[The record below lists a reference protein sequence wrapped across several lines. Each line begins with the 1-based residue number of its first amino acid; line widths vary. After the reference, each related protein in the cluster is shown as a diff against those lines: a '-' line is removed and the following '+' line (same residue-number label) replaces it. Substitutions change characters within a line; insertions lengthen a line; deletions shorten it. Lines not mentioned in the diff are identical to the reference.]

1 MEKGQIY
8 IKQLHTG
15 KGQTKVRSRS
25 FLIRKNSSILQDA
38 FLNTSEMSCVFER
51 EAEEDL
57 HPVGRPSDDGPPN
70 MWSGHA
76 VSMGTFG
83 TVKYR
88 RVSIEWSIVEQTDL
102 SKSGAGSSVELDNS
116 MTL

>member
-1 MEKGQIY
+1 MKA
-8 IKQLHTG
+8 
-15 KGQTKVRSRS
+15 RSRS
-25 FLIRKNSSILQDA
+25 FLIRENSSVLQDT
-38 FLNTSEMSCVFER
+38 FLNTSEVSCVFER

-70 MWSGHA
+70 VRSGHA
-76 VSMGTFG
+76 VSAGTFG

-88 RVSIEWSIVEQTDL
+88 CLSIKRSIVEQTDL
-102 SKSGAGSSVELDNS
+102 WKSGAGSSVELDNS